1 MGSYPIILEM
11 GGRTA
16 VVVGGGKI
24 AEDKVNKLLPAEAKI
39 RVISPEIGPGLQRLA
54 DDGRLEWVRRGYED
68 GDLEGAFI
76 AIAATDSHELNGRV
90 FVEAEARGIPI
101 NAVDDVEHCTFI
113 APAVFRNGSL
123 IVAITTEGKAPTLA
137 VRIRDKVK
145 ELYGGNEFAQLL
157 ELAGSL
163 REEVMATGR
172 SFEVRAEAW
181 YKLVDS
187 DVLDL
192 LREGREED
200 ARARARECL
209 SLP

>member
-11 GGRTA
+11 GGRLA

-24 AEDKVNKLLPAEAKI
+24 AEDKVEKLLPAEAKI
-39 RVISPEIGPGLQRLA
+39 RVVAPAVTERISALA
-54 DDGRLEWVRRGYED
+54 EEGRVEWVGRDYHD

-76 AIAATDSHELNGRV
+76 AIAATDSHQTNGKV
-90 FVEAEARGIPI
+90 FEEAERRGMPI

-113 APAVFRNGSL
+113 APAVFRNGPL
-123 IVAITTEGKAPTLA
+123 IVAVSTEGKAPTLA
-137 VRIRDKVK
+137 VRIRDRLQQ
-145 ELYGGNEFAQLL
+145 EYGGEEWVKLL
-157 ELAGSL
+157 DLAGSL
-163 REEVMATGR
+163 RDEVAATGR

-181 YKLVDS
+181 YRLVDS
-187 DVLDL
+187 DVIDL
-192 LREGREED
+192 LREGRDQE

>member
-11 GGRTA
+11 AGRSA
-16 VVVGGGKI
+16 VVVGGGRI
-24 AEDKVNKLLPAEAKI
+24 AEDKVEKLLPAEAKI
-39 RVISPEIGPGLQRLA
+39 RVVSPQLTPRIKELA
-54 DDGRLEWVRRGYED
+54 DEGRVEWVGRDYLD

-76 AIAATDSHELNGRV
+76 AIAATDSHDTNGRV
-90 FVEAEARGIPI
+90 FAEAEARGIPI

-137 VRIRDKVK
+137 VRIRDRMR
-145 ELYGGNEFAQLL
+145 ELYGGEEFAKLL

-163 REEVMATGR
+163 RDEVAATGR
-172 SFEVRAEAW
+172 AFEVRAEAW
-181 YKLVDS
+181 YRLIDS
-187 DVLDL
+187 DVLEL
-192 LREGREED
+192 LRQGRDED
-200 ARARARECL
+200 AVRRARECL

>member
-11 GGRTA
+11 GGRLA

-39 RVISPEIGPGLQRLA
+39 RVVAPEVTDRIRELA
-54 DDGRLEWVRRGYED
+54 REGRVELVDRDYAD
-68 GDLEGAFI
+68 GDLDGAFI
-76 AIAATDSHELNGRV
+76 AIAATDSHETNGRV
-90 FVEAEARGIPI
+90 FAEAEGRGMPI

-123 IVAITTEGKAPTLA
+123 IVAITTEGKAPTLS
-137 VRIRDKVK
+137 VRIRDKLE
-145 ELYGGNEFAQLL
+145 ELYGGAEYAVFL

-163 REEVMATGR
+163 RDEVMATGR
-172 SFEVRAEAW
+172 PFEERAEAW
-181 YKLVDS
+181 YRMVDS

-192 LREGREED
+192 LREGREDE
-200 ARARARECL
+200 ARTRARECL